1 MNKFY
6 AKFKENCKYIDKYY
20 NNLVLLIKNNTYVGY
35 INEWI
40 IDDATFKKKYE
51 MDEQVPGVFK
61 PKGQNQVF
69 VQIPDNITL
78 EQWGSEMNI
87 AAGGFINI
95 TDSND
100 MYGISKRDFEDT
112 YKFVDEQNIGFAK
125 K

>member
-1 MNKFY
+1 
-6 AKFKENCKYIDKYY
+6 
-20 NNLVLLIKNNTYVGY
+20 
-35 INEWI
+35 
-40 IDDATFKKKYE
+40 

-100 MYGISKRDFEDT
+100 MYGISKSDFEDT